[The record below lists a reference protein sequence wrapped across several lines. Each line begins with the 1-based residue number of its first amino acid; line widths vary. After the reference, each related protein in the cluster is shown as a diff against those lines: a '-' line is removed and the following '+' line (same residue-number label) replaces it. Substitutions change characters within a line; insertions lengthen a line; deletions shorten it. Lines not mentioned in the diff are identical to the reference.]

1 MRDIGLHRGEG
12 LWRRLIGVDILDEPV
27 GGDHP
32 AVFSD
37 QPGQD
42 APLPRPANVGR
53 DVIDDDLQR
62 AEHPNPDHT
71 HLAGEEEQPYPDA
84 SATGPQAG
92 RKSAT
97 SVTSHARYVT
107 TAPLPALDRSRHL
120 PSAVRQSRNTR
131 NTTATGGTR

>member
-12 LWRRLIGVDILDEPV
+12 LWRRLIGIEILDEPV
-27 GGDHP
+27 SGDHP

-62 AEHPNPDHT
+62 AEHPNPDHR
-71 HLAGEEEQPYPDA
+71 HLAGEEVQPPWRVRNRAA
-84 SATGPQAG
+84 SPQQ
-92 RKSAT
+92 
-97 SVTSHARYVT
+97 VSHQVM
-107 TAPLPALDRSRHL
+107 PKL
-120 PSAVRQSRNTR
+120 
-131 NTTATGGTR
+131 GT